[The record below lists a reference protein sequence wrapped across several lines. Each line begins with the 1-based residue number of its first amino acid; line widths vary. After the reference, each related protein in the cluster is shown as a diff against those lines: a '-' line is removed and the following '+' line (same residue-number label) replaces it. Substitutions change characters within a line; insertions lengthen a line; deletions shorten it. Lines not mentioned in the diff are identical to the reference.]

1 MYSMIL
7 RENHKKSCVCVTAV
21 FEASQNPQSFWTQLL
36 NLFLKQPHWVRTIIS
51 HFVHQARQR
60 KETYSWVGFVNSFK
74 TKVNC
79 KTNAAVSKQSQYIT
93 TSACSCCNSF
103 CETHSWYSTSWL
115 AVVVFVCVKLCI
127 YRQRMHLEYGQGQG
141 RHITEQ
147 FAVEFL
153 TAKQAR
159 YSVKQF
165 AAVEFII
172 ATQFRPSTIC
182 FTVLAP
188 GTAKHAWY
196 STSWLQLLFLLV

>member
-1 MYSMIL
+1 MFMYSLIL
-7 RENHKKSCVCVTAV
+7 HENHTNRV
-21 FEASQNPQSFWTQLL
+21 FHSRFRGVSKPTIVLDTTVEFVSKTTTLGSY
-36 NLFLKQPHWVRTIIS
+36 IIS

-127 YRQRMHLEYGQGQG
+127 YRQ
-141 RHITEQ
+141 
-147 FAVEFL
+147 
-153 TAKQAR
+153 
-159 YSVKQF
+159 
-165 AAVEFII
+165 
-172 ATQFRPSTIC
+172 
-182 FTVLAP
+182 
-188 GTAKHAWY
+188 
-196 STSWLQLLFLLV
+196 